1 MLSTR
6 EVPHSDELR
15 PLTRAAADLSADAI
29 VLSLRM
35 LQLAEDLQRAYARH
49 LLGRFGI
56 SAGRLS
62 VLMLIERSNPERPR
76 PADLARRVGVSR
88 PTMTRLLDGL
98 ARDGLV
104 ARRADSDDGRAR
116 RIELTAAGRRLLR
129 EVAPAHARRLV
140 ALTGLLSVEDRQ
152 HLDRLIERVRAG
164 LGALTGA

>member
-1 MLSTR
+1 VLSTR
-6 EVPHSDELR
+6 EVPHPDEVR
-15 PLTRAAADLSADAI
+15 PLTRAAKDLPADAI

-35 LQLAEDLQRAYARH
+35 LQLAEDLQRAYATH

-62 VLMLIERSNPERPR
+62 VLLLIERGDRSRPR
-76 PADLARRVGVSR
+76 AADLARRAGVSR

-104 ARRADSDDGRAR
+104 VRRADPDDGRAR
-116 RIELTAAGRRLLR
+116 RIELTAAGRHLLQDI
-129 EVAPAHARRLV
+129 EPAHARRLV
-140 ALTGLLSVEDRQ
+140 ALTRLLSVEDRR
-152 HLDRLIERVRAG
+152 HLDRLIERLRAG